1 MPFTHETFHINGE
14 QLLEKVKNLIR
25 EGNVRRITIKDR
37 TGKTVVEFPLTI
49 GVAGAVLAPVL
60 AGVGAMAALLT
71 ECSLTVERE
80 A

>member
-1 MPFTHETFHINGE
+1 VPQETFHVNGE
-14 QLLEKVKNLIR
+14 QLLEKVKQLIR
-25 EGNVRRITIKDR
+25 EGNVRRITIKDQA
-37 TGKTVVEFPLTI
+37 GKTVVEFPLTI

-71 ECSLTVERE
+71 NCSITVERG

>member
-1 MPFTHETFHINGE
+1 MPQETFHVDGE
-14 QLLEKVKNLIR
+14 QLLEKVKQLIR
-25 EGNVRRITIKDR
+25 EGNVRRITIKDQA
-37 TGKTVVEFPLTI
+37 GKTVVEFPLTI

-71 ECSLTVERE
+71 NCSITVERE